1 MLGIADPHPLGQDL
15 WDTVQSSCEAAFY
28 SDADWQRLRW
38 ELWFANRVMSTGRQP
53 SGHTWSAVQ
62 SGMNE
67 LLLSPAVKRRAGI
80 EMKPDV
86 DADKAAAD
94 EQIVRYKQRL
104 KSIADRIPIIPPHR
118 AGRESSAHGDLSGR
132 FRARGGPCPP
142 AAHRTRQSHRAAA
155 RPDRPSRAEGR
166 YATSVFSV
174 FSPLVSVCEL

>member
-1 MLGIADPHPLGQDL
+1 MASYPNPPGRVPKPESQRRRRNKPASYGAAEPTTAPAAPQAERVLGIADPHPLVQDL

-104 KSIADRIPIIPPHR
+104 KS
-118 AGRESSAHGDLSGR
+118 
-132 FRARGGPCPP
+132 
-142 AAHRTRQSHRAAA
+142 
-155 RPDRPSRAEGR
+155 
-166 YATSVFSV
+166 V
-174 FSPLVSVCEL
+174 